1 MNVETSITNG
11 IKVSVETLYQ
21 PDHSNPA
28 ESKFMFAY
36 QVSIENLSSD
46 TVQLVRRHWYIMDS
60 GHEMQEVEGEGVIGQ
75 MPFLSPGESHQYVS
89 WSQLFTEVGKMYG
102 YYSFVRETDGEIF
115 KVKIPEFQLVTPSK
129 MN

>member
-75 MPFLSPGESHQYVS
+75 MPILSPGESHQYVS